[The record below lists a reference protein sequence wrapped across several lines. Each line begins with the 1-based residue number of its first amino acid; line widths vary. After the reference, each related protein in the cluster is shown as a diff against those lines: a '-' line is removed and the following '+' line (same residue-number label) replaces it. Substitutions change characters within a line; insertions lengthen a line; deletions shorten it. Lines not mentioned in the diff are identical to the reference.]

1 MAADNIERLKK
12 MHRFLFLIS
21 LIIFITSTASSAH
34 EVKPYYHSVA
44 AKSGDN
50 VYTFLN
56 RYHLAKADCN
66 ITHFY
71 EKNKLK
77 RGAKL
82 IAGKKY
88 FLPVLIY
95 EYNGKSIRTSV
106 GLSSWEPAV
115 RIKKYNQK
123 LKDDKLRRST
133 LVRSKIIWVP
143 YHELYC
149 VASAPLEKPDIAA
162 SHTNVSPN
170 SESPEDKKKKE
181 LQKQKEAAARKAIAQ
196 EKIDDSVIES
206 SKKLSGYRKFPIFGK
221 KNAYVPLKDNSLR
234 GKVFYV
240 VSGHGGPDVGAVGK
254 RGNMQLC
261 EDEYAYDVS
270 LRLVRNLLEHGA
282 IAYMI
287 VRDPDDGLRNGE
299 LLPCDYDEYC
309 WGNFKIPRNQKSRL
323 YQRSD
328 AINTLFERHK
338 KQGIKDQTVVTIHI
352 DSNNQSHQTDVF
364 FYYFPGSKVG
374 KALAV
379 KVRNTLKEKY
389 KNSRKNGKYN
399 GTVKPRDLHMLREPK
414 PTSIF
419 IELGNIRNKFD
430 QTRFIRENN
439 RQALSNWLYEGLVK

>member
-1 MAADNIERLKK
+1 MYKFLLL
-12 MHRFLFLIS
+12 FLFLFSSSIA
-21 LIIFITSTASSAH
+21 LSAH
-34 EVKPYYHSVA
+34 EEAPYYHQVA

-50 VYTFLN
+50 VNSLLK
-56 RYHLAKADCN
+56 RYHLAGFDCN
-66 ITHFY
+66 FEQFY
-71 EKNKLK
+71 KMNKLK
-77 RGAKL
+77 KGAKL
-82 IAGKKY
+82 TSGKKY
-88 FLPVLIY
+88 ILPVIIY
-95 EYNGKSIRTSV
+95 EYNGKSIKVSV
-106 GLSSWEPAV
+106 GFSDWEPAHRV
-115 RIKKYNQK
+115 KKYNERIK
-123 LKDDKLRRST
+123 RDRLRRSS
-133 LVRSKIIWVP
+133 LVKSKIIWVP

-149 VASAPLEKPDIAA
+149 LKSAPKKKPELLADN
-162 SHTNVSPN
+162 TNVSPRK
-170 SESPEDKKKKE
+170 ESAADKAKAIAKKKKE
-181 LQKQKEAAARKAIAQ
+181 EAARKTAAT
-196 EKIDDSVIES
+196 EKIDDSVIEN

-234 GKVFYV
+234 GKVFYI

-270 LRLVRNLLEHGA
+270 LRVVRNLLEHGA

-287 VRDPDDGLRNGE
+287 VRDPNDGLRDGE
-299 LLPCDYDEYC
+299 VLPCDYDEYC
-309 WGNFKIPRNQKSRL
+309 WGNFKIPRNQKARL

-328 AINTLFERHK
+328 AINELFERHK

-364 FYYFPGSKVG
+364 FYYFPGSDVG
-374 KALAV
+374 KKLAV
-379 KVRNTLKEKY
+379 KVRDTLKAKY
-389 KNSRKNGKYN
+389 QKNRKNGKYK